1 MGQWGSKPNENDDAC
16 DFFYL
21 MIEKDDF
28 SAHVWNYLKQS
39 DSSVVRGPAY
49 FLTQVAKYI
58 RNPNLFKRHVTKS
71 IKKLKKLLTNEDWMD
86 DFVELSDR
94 DALRKSVKKQISDL
108 ERVLLQLEWFFSK

>member
-1 MGQWGSKPNENDDAC
+1 MGQWGTKPCENDDAC
-16 DFFYL
+16 NFFYT
-21 MIEKDDF
+21 MIESNNF
-28 SAHVWNYLKQS
+28 PALVSGHLKH
-39 DSSVVRGPAY
+39 DYPSVVRGPAY

-86 DFVELSDR
+86 DFVELSGR